1 MLGFIF
7 FCLFYFFQSLFC
19 ILQRKNGKMY
29 SVEAVNV
36 QYCRVK
42 YYLNV
47 SVDFSFCC
55 KPHGFSVFQ
64 MFFQPQLSKHRSS
77 DQVPSPNTNTDLIVN

>member
-1 MLGFIF
+1 M
-7 FCLFYFFQSLFC
+7 FCFVLFFYFFQSLFC
-19 ILQRKNGKMY
+19 ISQLKNGIMH

-47 SVDFSFCC
+47 SVDFSFCF

-64 MFFQPQLSKHRSS
+64 VFFSATVK
-77 DQVPSPNTNTDLIVN
+77 